1 MLFGWHRIDLCI
13 KVALMNIN
21 KTIILRVAVPK
32 PLRQS
37 FDYLAPFGCSPEAL
51 EPGIRVRVPFSN
63 RELVGILLEVV
74 AEPQIALNKLKQAIE
89 LIDINPVIPASIL
102 QLCLWS
108 SDYYHHPIG
117 DVLDTALPT
126 LLRQGKPAQASLAP
140 FWKITEQGLA
150 VDHTTLSRAPRQIEL
165 LKWLGL
171 YPAGVTAQ
179 QLKDQAQ
186 PRTILKALCDK
197 GWVSCHSREGGNP
210 FISNLVPAM
219 DSHLRGKSSESVLN
233 KNDEHALNPAQQ
245 SALDSILA
253 ATGTFQVLLLDGVT
267 GSGKTEVYLQ
277 AITHILEQ
285 QKQVLVL
292 VPEIGLTP
300 QTIQRFRERFT
311 VPVVALHSG
320 LSDKERLNAWLS
332 AKAGEA
338 KIIIGTRSAIFTPF
352 DQLGLIIVDEE
363 HDLSFKQQEGFRY
376 HARDLAIMASQ
387 AHQIPI
393 VLGSA
398 TPSLETV
405 CRAEQGRYQ
414 HLRLPER
421 AGGAVTPRYCV
432 LDIRNQYLE
441 EGLSEALLQAIREHL
456 QKGDQVMLFLNRRGF
471 APVMM
476 CHSCGWMS
484 KCKRCDARMTFHH
497 EPRRL
502 HCHHC
507 DTRRPIQIKCDDC
520 GAGDLQ
526 IIGLGTER
534 LEQALQKHFPNVSI
548 ARIDRDSTQ
557 RKGSMETLLDGI
569 QSGEH
574 QILVGTQMLAKGHHF
589 PNVTLVGIIDSD
601 SGFFSSD
608 FRAIERMGQLV
619 LQVSGRAG
627 RVAKHGT
634 VVIQTRHPDHPLLQQ
649 LLYESYQHFAATLLH
664 ERAQAELPPFGF
676 LALFRAEAHNM
687 EQATHFLQQIK
698 ELADGLGEN
707 LPVWGPVPAPMPR
720 RAGKFRVQLLLQS
733 KQRPILQR
741 CLKRLLPA
749 IEKLPSKQQ
758 VRWSVDVDPLE
769 MF

>member
-1 MLFGWHRIDLCI
+1 
-13 KVALMNIN
+13 MNTN
-21 KTIILRVAVPK
+21 KPIILRIAVPT

-37 FDYLAPFGCSPEAL
+37 FDYLAPSSSSPEAL
-51 EPGIRVRVPFSN
+51 RPGIRVRVPFQH

-74 AEPQIALNKLKQAIE
+74 TEPQVALRKLKQAIE
-89 LIDINPVIPASIL
+89 LIDSDPVIPPAIL
-102 QLCLWS
+102 QLCLWAA
-108 SDYYHHPIG
+108 DYYHHPIG
-117 DVLDTALPT
+117 DVLDAALPT
-126 LLRQGKPAQASLAP
+126 LLRQGRPAMASP
-140 FWKITEQGLA
+140 EWCWKITAQGAA
-150 VDHTTLSRAPRQIEL
+150 VDLTAATRSPRQIDL
-165 LKWLGL
+165 LKWLAL
-171 YPAGVTAQ
+171 YPMGVTAQ
-179 QLKDQAQ
+179 QVKERPE
-186 PRTILKALCDK
+186 PRTILKALCVK
-197 GWVSCHSREGGNP
+197 GWVEK
-210 FISNLVPAM
+210 VV
-219 DSHLRGKSSESVLN
+219 SSPDALIVSDEMFHPKRPVLN
-233 KNDEHALNPAQQ
+233 KQDEHTLNAAQQ
-245 SALDSILA
+245 AALTAILA
-253 ATGTFQVLLLDGVT
+253 ASGAFQVLLLDGVT

-277 AITHILEQ
+277 AITHVLEQ
-285 QKQVLVL
+285 EKQVLVL

-320 LSDKERLNAWLS
+320 LSDKERLNAWVS
-332 AKAGEA
+332 AKAGTA
-338 KIIIGTRSAIFTPF
+338 KIIIGTRSAIFTPLS
-352 DQLGLIIVDEE
+352 QLGLIIVDEE

-376 HARDLAIMASQ
+376 HARDLAIMTAQ

-414 HLRLPER
+414 HLRLLER
-421 AGGAVTPRYCV
+421 AGGASPPRFCV

-441 EGLSEALLQAIREHL
+441 EGLSDALLQAIREHL
-456 QKGDQVMLFLNRRGF
+456 HNGGQVMLFLNRRGF

-507 DTRRPIQIKCDDC
+507 DTRRPIPIKCDDC
-520 GAGDLQ
+520 DAKDLQ

-534 LEQALQKHFPNVSI
+534 LEQALQKHFPTVSI

-557 RKGSMETLLDGI
+557 RKGSMENLLDGI

-589 PNVTLVGIIDSD
+589 PNVTLVGIVDSD

-627 RVAKHGT
+627 RVTKQGT
-634 VVIQTRHPDHPLLQQ
+634 VVIQTHHPDHPFLQQ
-649 LLYESYQHFAATLLH
+649 LLYESYQHFAATLLK
-664 ERAQAELPPFGF
+664 ERAQAELPPFAF
-676 LALFRAEAHNM
+676 LALFRAEAHSM
-687 EQATHFLQQIK
+687 EHATHFLQQIK
-698 ELADGLGEN
+698 DLADALGEG

-720 RAGKFRVQLLLQS
+720 RAGKFRVQLLFQA
-733 KQRPILQR
+733 KQRPHLQR